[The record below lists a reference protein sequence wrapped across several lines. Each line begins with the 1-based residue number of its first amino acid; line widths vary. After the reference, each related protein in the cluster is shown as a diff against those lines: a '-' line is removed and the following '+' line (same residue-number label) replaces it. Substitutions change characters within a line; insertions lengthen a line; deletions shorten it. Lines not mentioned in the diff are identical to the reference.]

1 MNTISTSSGC
11 ESGECNHFPG
21 EVGNADWRSHVQ
33 HENVTAVTEHR
44 ALEDERYSLGNSHEI
59 ACNLRVSDSDRSTA
73 AIWRAKV
80 GTTLPEEPST
90 LPKRTAVNFVPECCR
105 AIDWM

>member
-1 MNTISTSSGC
+1 MNTISTSSG
-11 ESGECNHFPG
+11 SKPGECNHFPG
-21 EVGNADWRSHVQ
+21 EVGDTDWRSHVQ

-73 AIWRAKV
+73 VDLARKSGDDTAGRAEHVAKAH
-80 GTTLPEEPST
+80 GQ
-90 LPKRTAVNFVPECCR
+90 
-105 AIDWM
+105 